1 MVLVFELC
9 SNFIIVNNRK
19 IYNWALIAF
28 VMGLKDTLMG
38 IILASGIVVGAGCAN
53 AKPWGKTSGYYD
65 SRGMPTASLTG
76 GATDLPLGTQTFG
89 FIDVATDKKE
99 LDNVQ
104 DPYMEISL
112 AKKVILEGFGEGVGK
127 VFEKSVGPIVEYN
140 RDFAQPRGITR
151 LGLVFEPDVSQFA
164 DDTLV
169 GINLYPVATEDAG
182 SQIVLYGSKQF
193 NKGNWYIEGFFDY
206 NTTPKKVVSEVQLG
220 KRIWGNLNAVV
231 EARHNG
237 FLDEQYG
244 VGIGLEFLLK

>member
-1 MVLVFELC
+1 M
-9 SNFIIVNNRK
+9 NNRK
-19 IYNWALIAF
+19 IYKWALIAF
-28 VMGLKDTLMG
+28 VIGLKDTLMG

-140 RDFAQPRGITR
+140 RDFIFDGFHFTVRMDEIRKNYLIREYKTGSSLPGEMALKHFT
-151 LGLVFEPDVSQFA
+151 QFA
-164 DDTLV
+164 FYSL
-169 GINLYPVATEDAG
+169 AFCCFAK
-182 SQIVLYGSKQF
+182 S
-193 NKGNWYIEGFFDY
+193 
-206 NTTPKKVVSEVQLG
+206 
-220 KRIWGNLNAVV
+220 
-231 EARHNG
+231 
-237 FLDEQYG
+237 
-244 VGIGLEFLLK
+244 